1 MLDASLPTVAFIV
14 ANAVGGLNTGVW
26 AALGIALLVF
36 ALRLARRESVQQA
49 ISGLF
54 GVAIA
59 VAIAVASGQA
69 RDYFVLGI
77 VRNLGIGVLL
87 FGSILVRRPLVGVI
101 AEFLAPSHLGAL
113 AGHRLPTLRRRTG
126 QAAATPT
133 ARTAPVRGEPD
144 PEPDRPWREDAQLV
158 RAYIWLTVLWGAVF
172 LLRGAV
178 QFVLYQFS
186 AEDITALGT
195 VSLVLG
201 LPVTAAEI
209 LVTLWVMARLHRHRV
224 PAEPVVPA
232 GEEPVEGGERRPGP
246 VG

>member
-77 VRNLGIGVLL
+77 VRNVGIGVLL
-87 FGSILVRRPLVGVI
+87 LGSIPFRRPLVGVI

-113 AGHRLPTLRRRTG
+113 AGHRLPALRRRSR
-126 QAAATPT
+126 QAGATP
-133 ARTAPVRGEPD
+133 RVPTAPVRGEPD
-144 PEPDRPWREDAQLV
+144 PEPDRPWREDARLV
-158 RAYIWLTVLWGAVF
+158 RAYVWLTVMWGAVF
-172 LLRGAV
+172 LLRSAV

-186 AEDITALGT
+186 TEDITALGAVT
-195 VSLVLG
+195 IVTG
-201 LPVTAAEI
+201 LPLTAAEI
-209 LVTLWVMARLHRHRV
+209 LVTLWVVAGLHRQRV
-224 PAEPVVPA
+224 PAEPVAPA
-232 GEEPVEGGERRPGP
+232 GEEPVEGRERRPGP